1 MDSVSGSRAGTWRLQ
16 PEGYHAFLPRPLPP
30 DPPVRLDG
38 ALATLLS
45 RADQALGRLDGSIE
59 VLPDPDLFLLTYIR
73 HEAVLSSRI
82 EGTESSLEDVLAAEA
97 RFLAR
102 ERPGDAGEVLNYV
115 AAMRAGLTAVQE
127 EPISVALL
135 CRLHR
140 RLLEDTRG
148 AGLDPGQLRRNQVW
162 IGAPGS
168 DISQAVFVPPP
179 PADVAGLLEE
189 LEAFLRADAP
199 EAPPLVRIGLAHAQF
214 ETIHPFRDGNGRI
227 GRLLITLLLCRDRI
241 LTKPVLYLSWFFMR
255 HRAEY
260 YDRLQSVRDR
270 GDWEGWIAFFLRAI
284 AAVSADAA
292 ATTRRILTLRERH
305 RALITD
311 RFGRSAAS
319 GHRAL
324 ESLFRQPLVSV
335 AGVRRQVGTSFA
347 AANVLVSRMVEAGIL
362 EELTGRRRNRVF
374 AYRAYLR
381 LFAEGPG
388 APEPRVGSAAGG
400 GAPD

>member
-1 MDSVSGSRAGTWRLQ
+1 MDSASGNRAGTWRLQ
-16 PEGYHAFLPRPLPP
+16 PEGYRAFLPRPLPP

-38 ALATLLS
+38 ALQTLLS
-45 RADQALGRLDGSIE
+45 HADQALGRLDGSVE
-59 VLPDPDLFLLTYIR
+59 VLPDPDLFLLTYIK

-97 RFLAR
+97 RVLAP
-102 ERPGDAGEVLNYV
+102 ERPGDADEVLNYA
-115 AAMRAGLTAVQE
+115 AAMREGLAAVQE

-140 RLLEDTRG
+140 RLLENTRG
-148 AGLDPGQLRRNQVW
+148 AALDPGQLRENQVW

-168 DISQAVFVPPP
+168 DLAQAVFVPPP
-179 PADVAGLLEE
+179 PAHVAVLLGD
-189 LEAFLRADAP
+189 LDAFLRADSP
-199 EAPPLVRIGLAHAQF
+199 RTPPLVRIGLAHAQF

-260 YDRLQSVRDR
+260 YDRLQRVRDR
-270 GDWEGWIAFFLRAI
+270 GDWEGWIAFFLRAV
-284 AAVSADAA
+284 AVVSADAA
-292 ATTRRILTLRERH
+292 AMTRGILTLRERH
-305 RALITD
+305 RSLITE
-311 RFGRSAAS
+311 RFGRSAAN
-319 GHRAL
+319 GHRVL
-324 ESLFRQPLVSV
+324 ESLFRQPLVTV
-335 AGVRRQVGTSFA
+335 AGVQRHVGTSFR
-347 AANVLVSRMVEAGIL
+347 AANALVSRMVGAGIL

-388 APEPRVGSAAGG
+388 ALGAGAGAAAPG

>member
-1 MDSVSGSRAGTWRLQ
+1 MDAASGNRAGIWRLQ
-16 PEGYHAFLPRPLPP
+16 REGYRAFLPRPLPP
-30 DPPVRLDG
+30 EPALRLDVPLQ
-38 ALATLLS
+38 ALLS
-45 RADQALGRLDGSIE
+45 EADQALGRLDGSIA
-59 VLPDPDLFLLTYIR
+59 VLPDPDLFLLTYIK

-97 RFLAR
+97 RVLAQQ
-102 ERPGDAGEVLNYV
+102 RPGDAGEVLNYA
-115 AAMRAGLTAVQE
+115 AAMREGLAAVQE
-127 EPISVALL
+127 EPVSVALL

-148 AGLDPGQLRRNQVW
+148 AALDPGRLRENQVW

-168 DISQAVFVPPP
+168 DIAQAVFVPPP
-179 PADVAGLLEE
+179 PADVARLLGE
-189 LEAFLRADAP
+189 LEAFLRADSVA
-199 EAPPLVRIGLAHAQF
+199 APPLVRIGLAHAQF

-260 YDRLQSVRDR
+260 YDRLQGVRDR
-270 GDWEGWIAFFLRAI
+270 GDWEGWIGFFLRAV
-284 AAVSADAA
+284 AVVSADAA

-305 RALITD
+305 RALITE
-311 RFGRSAAS
+311 RLGRAAGN
-319 GHRAL
+319 GHRVL
-324 ESLFRQPLVSV
+324 ESLFRQPLVTV
-335 AGVRRQVGTSFA
+335 AGVRRQVGTSY
-347 AANVLVSRMVEAGIL
+347 ANANALVARMVAAGIL

-381 LFAEGPG
+381 LFAEGPEG
-388 APEPRVGSAAGG
+388 RRPGL
-400 GAPD
+400 APD

>member
-1 MDSVSGSRAGTWRLQ
+1 MDAASGNRAGTWRLQ
-16 PEGYHAFLPRPLPP
+16 PGGYRAFLPKPLPP
-30 DPPVRLDG
+30 EPALRLDVPLQ
-38 ALATLLS
+38 ALLS
-45 RADQALGRLDGSIE
+45 EADQALGRLDGSIA
-59 VLPDPDLFLLTYIR
+59 VLPDPDLFLLTYIK

-97 RFLAR
+97 RVLAP
-102 ERPGDAGEVLNYV
+102 ERPGDAVEVLNYAV
-115 AAMRAGLTAVQE
+115 AMREGLAAVQE
-127 EPISVALL
+127 EPISVALI

-148 AGLDPGQLRRNQVW
+148 AALDPGRLRENQVW

-168 DISQAVFVPPP
+168 HIAQAVFVPPP
-179 PADVAGLLEE
+179 PADVAGLLGE
-189 LEAFLRADAP
+189 LEAFLRADSP
-199 EAPPLVRIGLAHAQF
+199 QAPPLVRIGLAHAQF

-270 GDWEGWIAFFLRAI
+270 GDWEGWIAFFLRAV
-284 AAVSADAA
+284 AVVSADAA

-305 RALITD
+305 RALITE
-311 RFGRSAAS
+311 RLGRSAGN
-319 GHRAL
+319 GHRVL
-324 ESLFRQPLVSV
+324 ESLFRQPLVTV

-347 AANVLVSRMVEAGIL
+347 AANVLVSRMVGAGIL

-381 LFAEGPG
+381 LFSEGPG
-388 APEPRVGSAAGG
+388 GPAPRL
-400 GAPD
+400 APD